1 MARDGKQALKFI
13 QQAFAAANQ
22 FQTNNYAMST
32 GTQSTGALITSG
44 NNSPTASLWYAGQ
57 TVAFNRSSFRTM
69 NADQTLLTSTE
80 TSAILNDPALIANTE
95 NFQSYV
101 RFQYMSA
108 GALNTSGVTHEVHIQ
123 AASDSGTGTAGTDW
137 QQVSASLPI
146 PVIASYTA
154 KTASVAVASGVFTYA
169 AAHGLVNGQVI
180 WVTSGTPSGF
190 AVYQPL
196 FVVNVNAING
206 LSHGVSLVYGSSV
219 TNTALSTS
227 TAPSVSYTSLPRIVS
242 IPLAM
247 TNKPWVRLQY
257 RAIPNS
263 GTTIAA
269 AAGVWI
275 DNISIVEGRDTSA
288 VI

>member
-44 NNSPTASLWYAGQ
+44 ANSPTASLWYAGQ
-57 TVAFNRSSFRTM
+57 TVAFNRSGFRTM
-69 NADQTLLTSTE
+69 NADQSLLTSTE
-80 TSAILNDPALIANTE
+80 TSAILNDPAQIANTE

-108 GALNTSGVTHEVHIQ
+108 GALNTSGVTHEVHLQ
-123 AASDSGTGTAGTDW
+123 VASDSGTGTAGTDW

-196 FVVNVNAING
+196 FVVNVATNG